1 MNRYLNH
8 AVVDNVGACLS
19 FAGAVHCMA
28 ARLLMTVL
36 PLVGLGFILSESAEL
51 ALVASA
57 VGVAIGSLTWG
68 YRHHRKWRVFLMLG
82 GALFLIFIAR
92 FHASAGTEVTYMA
105 IGGLSL
111 AAVHLINRHL
121 CRRYQHCN
129 SSNNAKEITQSKLL
143 TFSLFAILLT
153 HNVDGL
159 SLPRSVSVSGQVV
172 DAESE
177 IPMAQVKVTLVAA
190 GRTIQSQTD
199 ESGQFRFDEIVP
211 GTHALR
217 YERVGYEMLNQK
229 IAVNSEPIR
238 IAVKLKPV
246 PFKIGEI
253 VVTHDVEELDRFEK
267 TTDLKLSE
275 QKLNRQMGATIAE
288 TLSGEVG
295 IAQRTMGRST
305 ARPVVR
311 GMGGNRLLIL
321 EDGGRSGD
329 KSASSADHAVAID
342 PTTAAKIEITRGPAS
357 LIYGSSTLGGVVN
370 VKRGSI
376 PPTLPSQPTMRL
388 TFQGESVN
396 SGLTGTTGVTIPV
409 GNLAWRLELNRRR
422 AGDIHTPNG
431 ILENTSL
438 SNTNFSTGGSVVKD
452 WGHIGLSGGRYRSD
466 YGIPGSPEGHINGV
480 TIDLD
485 RQRYEGNLEYAFEE
499 SFLEKLK
506 LHSTYARY
514 QHQEFESNNTL
525 GVEFGVLTYNTTA
538 LLHLRGD
545 AVAGIWTEYRDHAT
559 RGFYWTPH
567 TREMSLAGFFFK
579 QKRYNDFT
587 LQAAVRYDTRRVE
600 PFVEGVEIRAG
611 RVQRRDF
618 GGLSGAVSSIYQW
631 NENLGLGATFMRTF
645 RTPGIE
651 ELFSDGPHLAVY
663 SYEIGNAEL
672 GAEDG
677 FGTEAFLRYSGN
689 RMKLNLAVF
698 RNQIYGYL
706 SPTQT
711 GEKEWGSGAAGWL
724 WIYQYQGQD
733 AILDG
738 VEFSIDAEI
747 FPRFHAESHM
757 SYVKG
762 SLAASGLPLER
773 IPPLNGRVAL
783 RYVPEPLNLYLAAR
797 FSDDQQRLGEFE
809 EETDGYLVYDA
820 GVQVMFTMW
829 QLQHEL
835 VATLENVFNTEYR
848 QHLSR
853 IKSVM
858 PEPGRNIKF
867 LYRTLF

>member
-19 FAGAVHCMA
+19 FACAVHCMA
-28 ARLLMTVL
+28 AQLLMTVL
-36 PLVGLGFILSESAEL
+36 PLIGLGFIVSESAEL
-51 ALVASA
+51 ALVFGA
-57 VGVAIGSLTWG
+57 VGVAVGSFTWG
-68 YRHHRKWRVFLMLG
+68 YRNHRKWRVFLMLG
-82 GALFLIFIAR
+82 SALFLIFIAR
-92 FHASAGTEVTYMA
+92 FYASEGTEVIFMA
-105 IGGLSL
+105 LGGLLL
-111 AAVHLINRHL
+111 AVVHLINHRL
-121 CRRYQHCN
+121 CHRIV
-129 SSNNAKEITQSKLL
+129 EEFTQSKLVI
-143 TFSLFAILLT
+143 FSLLAILFT
-153 HNVDGL
+153 HGADAVSL
-159 SLPRSVSVSGQVV
+159 SRTVSVSGEVI
-172 DAESE
+172 DAETE
-177 IPMAQVKVTLVAA
+177 NPIAEVEVTLVAA
-190 GRTIQSQTD
+190 GRTIQSRTD
-199 ESGQFRFDEIVP
+199 ETGRFQFGQIVL
-211 GTHALR
+211 GTHALQFMC
-217 YERVGYEMLNQK
+217 VGYEVLNQK
-229 IAVNSEPIR
+229 IAVNADPIMLD
-238 IAVKLKPV
+238 VKLKPSTV
-246 PFKIGEI
+246 QLGEI
-253 VVTHDVEELDRFEK
+253 IVTPDDDELAKFEK
-267 TTDLKLSE
+267 TTDLKLSDK
-275 QKLNRQMGATIAE
+275 KLNQQMGATIAE
-288 TLSGEVG
+288 TLSGELG
-295 IAQRTMGRST
+295 IAQRTMGRSA

-311 GMGGNRLLIL
+311 GMGGGRLLIL

-342 PTTAAKIEITRGPAS
+342 PTTAARIEITRGPAS
-357 LIYGSSTLGGVVN
+357 LLYGSSTLGGVVN
-370 VKRGSI
+370 VKRETI
-376 PPTLPSQPTMRL
+376 PQTLPNQPTMNF
-388 TFQGESVN
+388 TFQSESVN

-422 AGDIHTPNG
+422 AGDIHTPVG

-438 SNTNFSTGGSVVKD
+438 SNTNFSTGASVVKD

-499 SFLEKLK
+499 SFLEKVK
-506 LHSTYARY
+506 LYSTYARY
-514 QHQEFESNNTL
+514 QHQEYESNNTL
-525 GVEFGVLTYNTTA
+525 GVEFGLLTYNTTA

-559 RGFYWTPH
+559 GGFYWTPH
-567 TREMSLAGFFFK
+567 TREISLAGFFFK

-587 LQAAVRYDTRRVE
+587 LQAALRYDTKRVE
-600 PFVEGVEIRAG
+600 PFVDGVEIRAG
-611 RVQRRDF
+611 KVERRDF
-618 GGLSGAVSSIYQW
+618 GGVSGAVSSIYQW

-651 ELFSDGPHLAVY
+651 ELFSDGPHLAVF

-672 GAEDG
+672 GSEDG

-738 VEFSIDAEI
+738 AEIGIGGAI
-747 FPRFHAESHM
+747 FPRIHVESHL

-783 RYVPEPLNLYLAAR
+783 RYVTLPLNLHLTAR

-809 EETDGYLVYDA
+809 EKTDGYLVYDA
-820 GVQVMFTMW
+820 GLQVVFSMW
-829 QLQHEL
+829 HLQHQL
-835 VATLENVFNTEYR
+835 VTTVENIFNTEYR

-858 PEPGRNIKF
+858 PEPGRNIKV